1 MGHAGHSELYQ
12 QCLIEFAFTHPTMMN
27 HFKFMSHQKICYLA
41 AFLAALDATED
52 SPELL
57 GAIGIG
63 MFYII
68 ISNFKL
74 SFSPTYY
81 NFLN

>member
-12 QCLIEFAFTHPTMMN
+12 QCLIEFAFTHPAMMN

-41 AFLAALDATED
+41 AFLAALDATEV